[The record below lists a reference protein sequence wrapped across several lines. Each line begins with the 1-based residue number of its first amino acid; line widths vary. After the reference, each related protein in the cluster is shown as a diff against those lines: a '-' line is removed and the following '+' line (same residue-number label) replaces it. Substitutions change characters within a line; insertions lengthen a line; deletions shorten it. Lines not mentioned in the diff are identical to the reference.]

1 MTEKDILDNV
11 IELLKGEPTVTDGGE
26 AVVIRKKSLDEAR
39 TLLGIIRAG
48 TPEIKKAPRKAARA
62 TANGGTKK

>member
-11 IELLKGEPTVTDGGE
+11 IELLKGEPTLTDSGE
-26 AVVIRKKSLDEAR
+26 AIVIRKKSFDEAR

-48 TPEIKKAPRKAARA
+48 IPEIKKEPQESTQERSNIN
-62 TANGGTKK
+62 AN